1 MLHILAFVSHILT
14 FLSHDLTVSQIL
26 LTLLLQESQE
36 LIVKCQQQER
46 KVSSWNRQTDDTA
59 EDTPLSDVPPAPLLL
74 YRSSNVLVFRPAPF
88 KSNGG
93 EKVRNID

>member
-1 MLHILAFVSHILT
+1 MREPRVDCEMSTTGKEGVQLEQT
-14 FLSHDLTVSQIL
+14 
-26 LTLLLQESQE
+26 
-36 LIVKCQQQER
+36 
-46 KVSSWNRQTDDTA
+46 NRRHA